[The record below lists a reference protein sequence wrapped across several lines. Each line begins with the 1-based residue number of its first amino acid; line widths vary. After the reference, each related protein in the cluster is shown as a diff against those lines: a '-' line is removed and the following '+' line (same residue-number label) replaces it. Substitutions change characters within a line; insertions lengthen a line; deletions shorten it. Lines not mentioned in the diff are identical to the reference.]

1 MKLICKILLPVL
13 IFMITLSFFL
23 EHSVTNVIN
32 ENIVNKGLES
42 TIIENSNMSQ
52 ENIMDII
59 KDNDQFQ
66 SIIDKYKEAILK
78 DGNINVNIEKEITL
92 ILDQLLP
99 NLSSKDKENIKDY
112 ILDEQEILNNK
123 INEEKQSSDNKTYQK
138 FISIYSALTN
148 QQFRKYS
155 FIVLIV
161 DLIILLIFEK
171 FNTLKIIQASLIT
184 SSIFSVLTM
193 IVTQCLMSF
202 IKNILE
208 NEFILSIDFSYL
220 IKIIIAELLL
230 AFIIQLLRNIPITL
244 SSKEKE

>member
-1 MKLICKILLPVL
+1 
-13 IFMITLSFFL
+13 MITLSFFL